1 MRWISSS
8 KKDEGRT
15 AMPSS
20 TSITSEV
27 RNLKTSQITEAPTR
41 FNRRSLPIG
50 VLGMLALICGVEST
64 IMRYDFDLT
73 TLVASNWQ
81 IEGKAPARYAAKTEI
96 LCFGDSMVKFGVQPR
111 VLGPSLG
118 RSVYNFALYCGPPQT
133 SYYQLQRAFQTGAK
147 PAAVLVDFQPEILMC
162 DAMRVTSRTFPEILG
177 FPELFDLCWT
187 AGDFDH
193 LAEFFAA
200 RLLPS
205 SRKRF
210 EIRAAFTA
218 AISGQSASLRDR
230 LIAVK
235 RNWKVNGGA
244 EVLSKN
250 PYFHGEVPDTGAYP
264 SMFWTPWN
272 ANKLS
277 VVYLER
283 FLNLAAEHQ
292 VPVFWLLQPN
302 APEVHNRRE
311 QTGYD
316 AQYESFVRGYL
327 EHYPQLTI
335 IDGRHVRYPSSFF
348 TDPVHLDRSGSTAY
362 SLGIADV
369 LRPFLESGKVAS
381 RWEKLPDRRER
392 ADEVALEDHGQSAVA
407 IQAKAI
413 SDTAKLRR

>member
-1 MRWISSS
+1 
-8 KKDEGRT
+8 
-15 AMPSS
+15 MPSS
-20 TSITSEV
+20 TSITSES
-27 RNLKTSQITEAPTR
+27 RKPEPNQGLEASTR
-41 FNRRSLPIG
+41 LDRRSLPFG
-50 VLGMLALICGVEST
+50 VLGMLALILGVEST

-111 VLGPSLG
+111 VLGPALG

-133 SYYQLQRAFQTGAK
+133 SYYQLQRAFQAGAK

-162 DAMRVTSRTFPEILG
+162 DALRVTSRTFPEILG
-177 FPELFDLCWT
+177 YRELFDLCWT
-187 AGDFDH
+187 AGDFDR
-193 LAEFFAA
+193 LAEFYAA

-210 EIRAAFTA
+210 EIRAAFSA
-218 AISGQSASLRDR
+218 ATSGQSASLRDR

-250 PYFHGEVPDTGAYP
+250 PNYRGEVPDTGAYP
-264 SMFWTPWN
+264 SMFWTPWFGN
-272 ANKLS
+272 PLS

-311 QTGYD
+311 QNGYD
-316 AQYESFVRGYL
+316 AQYESFVRSYL
-327 EHYPQLTI
+327 NRYPRLTVV
-335 IDGRHVRYPSSFF
+335 DGRHVRYPASFF

-369 LRPFLESGKVAS
+369 LRPFLDSGKVAS
-381 RWEKLPDRRER
+381 RWENLPDRRER

-407 IQAKAI
+407 IQAQAI
-413 SDTAKLRR
+413 QDLQKLRR